1 MADDEPY
8 VAGAGAGPH
17 RDLVFVVDDDLL
29 VRRALEINLS
39 LAGYQVVQFASARQ
53 FLEYLTPE
61 RSGCALIDV
70 RMPEMDGLELQE
82 ELARRAALVAVIVM
96 TGHADVPLAV
106 RAMKAGAI
114 DLLEKPFSN
123 ERLVA
128 RIEAAIAVANER
140 AARAF
145 SEAAR
150 SKSVLGL
157 SGRERDVLNLMV
169 EGLSTKEIAS
179 ALNRSPRTV
188 DIHRS
193 RVMEK
198 MQVKSVSALMRKLFS
213 PV

>member
-1 MADDEPY
+1 MPDD
-8 VAGAGAGPH
+8 VACLPDVGTQPH
-17 RDLVFVVDDDLL
+17 RDLVFVVDDDPL
-29 VRRALEINLS
+29 VRQGLEINLS
-39 LAGYQVVQFASARQ
+39 LAGYKVVKFASARQ
-53 FLEYLTPE
+53 FLEYLTPG

-82 ELARRAALVAVIVM
+82 ELARRGALVAVIVM

-123 ERLVA
+123 EQLTT
-128 RIEAAIAVANER
+128 RIDAALAVAKER
-140 AARAF
+140 TERAF

-157 SGRERDVLNLMV
+157 SSREREVMNLMT
-169 EGLSTKEIAS
+169 EGRSTKEIAL
-179 ALNRSPRTV
+179 ALNISPRTV

-198 MQVKSVSALMRKLFS
+198 MQVKSVAALMRKIFS
-213 PV
+213 SP